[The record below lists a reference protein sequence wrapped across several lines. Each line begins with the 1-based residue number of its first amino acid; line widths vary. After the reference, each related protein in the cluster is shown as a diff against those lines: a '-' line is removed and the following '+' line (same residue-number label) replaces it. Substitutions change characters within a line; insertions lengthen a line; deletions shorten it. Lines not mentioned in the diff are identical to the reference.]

1 MERKDILEKLNEIFC
16 EVLDV
21 EKLVLTEDMSA
32 DDIEEWDSLANIQL
46 VVAIEKAFKV
56 KISSIEIRGWEN
68 VGDMTD
74 ALLKKLS

>member
-21 EKLVLTEDMSA
+21 ENLVLTEDMSA